1 MLYAV
6 HALPA
11 SMTNTCPQLDLST
24 SSRSTHHD
32 DLHPMALRPS
42 VACPED
48 ELVDEKAVQD
58 KVKGPAAA
66 QHINTRNG
74 GRAVYPD
81 KPETRLRSPAR
92 VDSPD
97 DKRPQ
102 PCSGVLG
109 DDLFH
114 CRLEDRFGA
123 RRFSGGS

>member
-11 SMTNTCPQLDLST
+11 SMTHTWPELDLRT
-24 SSRSTHHD
+24 GPRSTHHD

-58 KVKGPAAA
+58 KVRGPAGA
-66 QHINTRNG
+66 QHNNTRNG
-74 GRAVYPD
+74 GGAVYPD
-81 KPETRLRSPAR
+81 KPETGLRSIVRA
-92 VDSPD
+92 DSPD
-97 DKRPQ
+97 DKGPQ
-102 PCSGVLG
+102 PCAGVLG

-114 CRLEDRFGA
+114 CHLEDRFGA
-123 RRFSGGS
+123 